1 MRKKCQIIP
10 FTVATYNTNSPFEV
24 ESKLIHNHGLWDKPE
39 FVQYVQRKQ
48 ILGNSNWKKIK
59 MKSLYLH
66 KMLQTFLFHR
76 NLRMVK
82 HIQKNGILFRIPK
95 KLL

>member
-1 MRKKCQIIP
+1 MTCGTKQNL
-10 FTVATYNTNSPFEV
+10 YNMCM
-24 ESKLIHNHGLWDKPE
+24 ESKIW
-39 FVQYVQRKQ
+39 
-48 ILGNSNWKKIK
+48 GNSNWKKIK

-66 KMLQTFLFHR
+66 KMLQIFLFHR